1 MEKSII
7 TTGKTIDDAV
17 EAALRQLGLTRD
29 DVTYQVISLPKSGLF
44 GTGAVPAKVQVT
56 YEAPDLRP
64 AAKAEAAPKAEPK
77 PEKKEEAA
85 APRIAL
91 SSASR
96 SKPKAPA
103 APKAEVKKPEP
114 KPEAPKPAP
123 KAEPA
128 PKAVEKKHEVKKPA
142 EKKPVEKKAEKPA
155 APKPERAP
163 KADAAPRAP
172 KVPAAERTYTPAEPG
187 SNEEK
192 IEQFIKGL
200 LENMGSKAV
209 PHAWSDGEGSY
220 RVELTGEGLGFLIG
234 RRGETLDAI
243 QHLANYA
250 VNRSVDGHVRINVDA
265 ESYREKRED
274 SLRRYARK
282 KAQQVLKNR
291 RRTTLEPMNAYERH
305 VIHASLQDM
314 DNITTHSTGTE
325 PNRRVVI
332 EYVR

>member
-17 EAALRQLGLTRD
+17 ETALAQLGLTRD
-29 DVTYQVISLPKSGLF
+29 DVTYQVISLPKSGFF
-44 GTGAVPAKVQVT
+44 GIGAVPAKVQVT
-56 YEAPDLRP
+56 YEAPDLKP
-64 AAKAEAAPKAEPK
+64 ARTEEKKVEVKTEAPKE
-77 PEKKEEAA
+77 A

-96 SKPKAPA
+96 SKPKAP
-103 APKAEVKKPEP
+103 KAEKPAEK
-114 KPEAPKPAP
+114 KPEAPKPVEKKPEAPKKVEAP
-123 KAEPA
+123 KAEA
-128 PKAVEKKHEVKKPA
+128 PKAEKKVEKA
-142 EKKPVEKKAEKPA
+142 ERKVEKKAEKVE
-155 APKPERAP
+155 K
-163 KADAAPRAP
+163 KAE
-172 KVPAAERTYTPAEPG
+172 KKAERTYAPAEAG

-192 IEQFIKGL
+192 IEVFIKGL
-200 LENMGSKAV
+200 LENMGSQAV
-209 PHAWSDGEGSY
+209 PHAWADGDNSY
-220 RVELTGEGLGFLIG
+220 RVDLTGEGLGFLIG

-250 VNRSVDGHVRINVDA
+250 VNRSIDGHVRINVDA
-265 ESYREKRED
+265 ECYREKRED

>member
-17 EAALRQLGLTRD
+17 EAALAQLGLTRD
-29 DVTYQVISLPKSGLF
+29 DVSYQVISLPKSGFF
-44 GTGAVPAKVQVT
+44 GIGAVPAKVQVT
-56 YEAPDLRP
+56 YEAPDLKP
-64 AAKAEAAPKAEPK
+64 ARADAAPRTEEKKVEEKK
-77 PEKKEEAA
+77 PEAPKEA

-96 SKPKAPA
+96 SKPKAP
-103 APKAEVKKPEP
+103 KAEPKPTEK
-114 KPEAPKPAP
+114 KPEAPKPVEKPVEKKVEAP
-123 KAEPA
+123 KAEKP
-128 PKAVEKKHEVKKPA
+128 VEKKV
-142 EKKPVEKKAEKPA
+142 EKKVEKTERKVEKKTEKVEKKAEK
-155 APKPERAP
+155 K
-163 KADAAPRAP
+163 
-172 KVPAAERTYTPAEPG
+172 AERTYAPAEAG

-192 IEQFIKGL
+192 IEVFIKGL
-200 LENMGSKAV
+200 LENMGSQAV
-209 PHAWSDGEGSY
+209 PHAWADGDNSY
-220 RVELTGEGLGFLIG
+220 RVDLTGEGLGFLIG

-250 VNRSVDGHVRINVDA
+250 VNRSIDGHVRINVDA
-265 ESYREKRED
+265 ECYREKRED

-305 VIHASLQDM
+305 VIHAALQDM
-314 DNITTHSTGTE
+314 DNITTHSTVTE